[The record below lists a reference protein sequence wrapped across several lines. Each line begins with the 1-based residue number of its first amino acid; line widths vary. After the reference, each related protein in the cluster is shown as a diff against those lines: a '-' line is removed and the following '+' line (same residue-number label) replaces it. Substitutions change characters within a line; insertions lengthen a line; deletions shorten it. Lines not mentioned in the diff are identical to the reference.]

1 MFEKLSR
8 NIFIVIGIAILF
20 YFVLLIYTDI
30 GKVLD
35 SFSNFP
41 SSIFIKVILLI
52 SVSLYLKFIRWNSYL
67 KSLKISLKKVD
78 SILIFL
84 SGLIMSVT
92 PGRIGEIFKA
102 YLVKKKYHIS
112 KSKTFSVVIAE
123 RGVEFIALIIISIIT
138 SVIYEF
144 KYSFILVTT
153 SIIILIL
160 VCVAVVLRSK
170 IFSTFMRVSYLQNRI
185 DDLIL
190 FKNSLIEIFRPILFI
205 KMLILSIVAWFI
217 EFLGFYL
224 IMNHFSD
231 LSNILISSFTYS
243 ISIVIGAVSMIPG
256 GIGATEGS
264 LSYLLILNGFSG
276 DMAVSSTLI
285 IRIATLWFSVIIG
298 FIAYFIFLNINN
310 EKK

>member
-1 MFEKLSR
+1 
-8 NIFIVIGIAILF
+8 
-20 YFVLLIYTDI
+20 
-30 GKVLD
+30 
-35 SFSNFP
+35 
-41 SSIFIKVILLI
+41 
-52 SVSLYLKFIRWNSYL
+52 
-67 KSLKISLKKVD
+67 
-78 SILIFL
+78 
-84 SGLIMSVT
+84 MSVT

-102 YLVKKKYHIS
+102 YLVKNKYQIS

-205 KMLILSIVAWFI
+205 KMLILSVVAWFI
-217 EFLGFYL
+217 EILGFYL